1 MIHPIPQ
8 SRIKIRDIKLHPWVR
23 KTIPIYAKL
32 PSLSPPSSGR
42 GEDIDEAVLEKVR
55 SYNMESLRNN
65 NNEDRIKRI
74 LRGRIDASFVT
85 AYELLRDEKYKKKI
99 EAEKRKD
106 DADIIECGL
115 ILEPV
120 NSKLDRDRV

>member
-1 MIHPIPQ
+1 M
-8 SRIKIRDIKLHPWVR
+8 KIRDIKLHPWVR

-55 SYNMESLRNN
+55 
-65 NNEDRIKRI
+65 
-74 LRGRIDASFVT
+74 RIDASFVT